1 MQRTFLGLAG
11 LLLSSAALAF
21 TPAPLTPWQ
30 AQRVDGMDALD
41 PSQPYSN
48 DDLGFTLAN
57 LPGPVYQGNGTDDGV
72 LVLLGDNRTL
82 TFTAAYAVDDT
93 STDEAMTTELDYGTH
108 AKEAKREPATLG
120 GEKAEQAQW
129 RDGDDLVLLLVRYR
143 PDGQDDGVIYSAMLH
158 TTPAHQQE
166 DVQAF
171 QALLKGFHTVELPHN
186 G

>member
-1 MQRTFLGLAG
+1 MRRLFLGLAC
-11 LLLSSAALAF
+11 LALSGAALAF

-41 PSQPYSN
+41 PSQPYAN
-48 DDLGFTLAN
+48 EDLGFTLAT

-72 LVLLGDNRTL
+72 LVLLGDKRTL

-93 STDEAMTTELDYGTH
+93 STREAMTTELAYGTH
-108 AKEAKREPATLG
+108 ANDARREPATLG

-129 RDGDDLVLLLVRYR
+129 RDGDDLALLLVRYR
-143 PDGQDDGVIYSAMLH
+143 PDGDDSGVIYSALLH
-158 TTPAHQQE
+158 TTPEHQQE

-171 QALLKGFHTVELPHN
+171 QALLKGFRTVALPHN
-186 G
+186 